1 MLTSL
6 LLLRRSTLVDI
17 ATVPVVHRRILSF
30 QSFSKTK
37 PRSSLKLTYLSI
49 LHNSL
54 FRKIQIYEPLRT
66 EMEVQNLLPDQ
77 LEVLR
82 RLEMVIEAQGK
93 YLQKIIEEQHKLE
106 ALNHDEIEA
115 SESAPPPD
123 SSEETWSLDDGLSDD
138 QKHDI
143 IGQ

>member
-1 MLTSL
+1 M
-6 LLLRRSTLVDI
+6 D
-17 ATVPVVHRRILSF
+17 
-30 QSFSKTK
+30 
-37 PRSSLKLTYLSI
+37 SSI
-49 LHNSL
+49 
-54 FRKIQIYEPLRT
+54 KIQIYEPLRT

>member
-1 MLTSL
+1 MNVDTIVEAMGSIVTKLWDPQVLSKFFQNQTPILTQA
-6 LLLRRSTLVDI
+6 V
-17 ATVPVVHRRILSF
+17 
-30 QSFSKTK
+30 
-37 PRSSLKLTYLSI
+37 KLTYLSI

>member
-1 MLTSL
+1 MPLPKYWGK
-6 LLLRRSTLVDI
+6 VGF
-17 ATVPVVHRRILSF
+17 P
-30 QSFSKTK
+30 KPNK
-37 PRSSLKLTYLSI
+37 PRSSLTLTNLSI

-54 FRKIQIYEPLRT
+54 FREIQLNEPLRT

>member
-1 MLTSL
+1 MN
-6 LLLRRSTLVDI
+6 
-17 ATVPVVHRRILSF
+17 H
-30 QSFSKTK
+30 
-37 PRSSLKLTYLSI
+37 
-49 LHNSL
+49 
-54 FRKIQIYEPLRT
+54 LRT

-123 SSEETWSLDDGLSDD
+123 SSSSPHSSEETWSLDDGLSDD
-138 QKHDI
+138 QKHNI
-143 IGQ
+143 IRQ